1 MKIRTKILLLVF
13 LIIIITVISLL
24 FLFRTVESFQN
35 SMVEISK
42 TRLVRSEKEKLEY
55 LTLSI
60 KSILSSEL
68 LKATGDKE
76 AEQAVLKNVAK
87 IAESANYSRRGFF
100 FILDNS
106 GTFIAHG
113 QNPDLKGTNASDWE
127 GSRGTNYIEEF
138 IAQGRKGGGFVEYFQ
153 SPTEADTEASDT
165 DFDNDTAEVEQI
177 VTFVAPLSDIGVI
190 GTSFEYSKIL
200 TGMEELEKKIE
211 QNSTKIKQFIYSLI
225 LILSLTSII
234 ISSLLAHRITK
245 PINLITRRLKEI
257 AEEEADLTQSIQ
269 SSAKDET
276 REMVTY
282 YNHFLSTLRTIIS
295 HIKSTV
301 AEFSKLTNNIEATGH
316 ETAAATHQIYSN
328 VTHLNKQIDNAH
340 NRVTEAVQEIHGVN
354 KEYAGL
360 QEIVE
365 NLTNSAS
372 EARQISDRTS
382 DRMAQLS
389 QDTSNQ
395 QTTVS
400 QLREAASTGE
410 NLAFQV
416 QEQTD
421 TINRRAGTILEVLE
435 IIKDIAQRTDL
446 LSMNASIQ
454 AAHAGEQGRGFSVV
468 AGEIRKLSEH
478 ADESTGRI
486 ENEILAIIEHIKDTD
501 TASKSNWEHFKQI
514 SATINEVEAFLGQ
527 LMDALQKLDSESNTI
542 TNFAATIETQSTALN
557 TVSGHTAESMQK
569 LISGHQELREMI
581 ETIHSGTDEIERGNK
596 EVSDG
601 STNLSDMI
609 QKSVEQ
615 LQRISEEIERFK
627 V

>member
-13 LIIIITVISLL
+13 LIIIITVLSLL

-42 TRLVRSEKEKLEY
+42 TRLIRSEKEKLEY

-68 LKATGDKE
+68 LKATGDRE
-76 AEQAVLKNVAK
+76 SEQAILKNVAK
-87 IAESANYSRRGFF
+87 ITESANYSRRGFF

-106 GTFIAHG
+106 GTFLAHG
-113 QNPDLKGTNASDWE
+113 ENPELKGTKASDWE
-127 GSRGTNYIEEF
+127 DARGTNYIEEF
-138 IAQGRKGGGFVEYFQ
+138 ITQGRKGGGFVEYYQ
-153 SPTEADTEASDT
+153 QPAKT
-165 DFDNDTAEVEQI
+165 NAETTTVEHI
-177 VTFVAPLSDIGVI
+177 VTFIAPLSDIGVI
-190 GTSFEYSKIL
+190 GTNFQYSEML
-200 TGMEELEKKIE
+200 SGMEELEKKIE
-211 QNSTKIKQFIYSLI
+211 QNSSRIKQFIYLLI
-225 LILSLTSII
+225 LILSLSSII
-234 ISSLLAHRITK
+234 ISTLLAHRITK

-282 YNHFLSTLRTIIS
+282 YNHFLSALRTIIS

-301 AEFSKLTNNIEATGH
+301 GEFSELTNNIEATGH
-316 ETAAATHQIYSN
+316 ETAAATHQIYAN

-340 NRVTEAVQEIHGVN
+340 SRVTEAVQEIHGIN

-360 QEIVE
+360 QEIVN
-365 NLTNSAS
+365 NLTDSAS

-382 DRMAQLS
+382 GRMAQLS
-389 QDTSNQ
+389 QDTFNQ

-410 NLAFQV
+410 DLAFQV
-416 QEQTD
+416 QKQTD
-421 TINRRAGTILEVLE
+421 TINRRAGTILEVVE

-501 TASKSNWEHFKQI
+501 TASKSNWEHFMQI
-514 SATINEVEAFLGQ
+514 ASTISEVEAFLSQ
-527 LMDALQKLDSESNTI
+527 LLEALQQLDSESDTI
-542 TNFAATIETQSTALN
+542 TNFAATIETQSSALN
-557 TVSGHTAESMQK
+557 EVSGHTAESMQK
-569 LISGHQELREMI
+569 LISGHQQLREMI
-581 ETIHSGTDEIERGNK
+581 ETIHSGTDEIEHGNK

-601 STNLSDMI
+601 STDLSDMI

-615 LQRISEEIERFK
+615 LQRLSKEIERFK

>member
-1 MKIRTKILLLVF
+1 
-13 LIIIITVISLL
+13 
-24 FLFRTVESFQN
+24 
-35 SMVEISK
+35 MVEISK
-42 TRLVRSEKEKLEY
+42 TRLIRSEKEKLEY

-68 LKATGDKE
+68 LKATGDRD
-76 AEQAVLKNVAK
+76 AEQRVLKNVAK
-87 IAESANYSRRGFF
+87 ITERANYSRRGFF

-106 GTFIAHG
+106 GTFLAHG
-113 QNPDLKGTNASDWE
+113 SNPELKGTDASNWE
-127 GSRGTNYIEEF
+127 DTHGTNYIEEF
-138 IAQGRKGGGFVEYFQ
+138 IAQGRKGGGFVEYYQ
-153 SPTEADTEASDT
+153 PPAKTDTE
-165 DFDNDTAEVEQI
+165 TAGVERI
-177 VTFVAPLSDIGVI
+177 VTFIAPLSDIGVI
-190 GTSFEYSKIL
+190 GTSFQYSEML
-200 TGMEELEKKIE
+200 SGMEELEKKIGE
-211 QNSTKIKQFIYSLI
+211 NSARIKQFIYFLI
-225 LILSLTSII
+225 LILSLSSII
-234 ISSLLAHRITK
+234 ISTLLAHRITK

-276 REMVTY
+276 RAMVTY
-282 YNHFLSTLRTIIS
+282 YNHFLSALRTIIS
-295 HIKSTV
+295 HIKLTV
-301 AEFSKLTNNIEATGH
+301 GEFSELTNNIEATGH
-316 ETAAATHQIYSN
+316 ETAAATHQIYAN

-340 NRVTEAVQEIHGVN
+340 SRVTEAVQEIHGVN

-382 DRMAQLS
+382 NRMAKLS
-389 QDTSNQ
+389 QDTFNQ
-395 QTTVS
+395 QNTVS

-416 QEQTD
+416 QERTD
-421 TINRRAGTILEVLE
+421 TINRRAGTILEVVE

-478 ADESTGRI
+478 ADENTGRI

-514 SATINEVEAFLGQ
+514 ASTISEVEAFLRQ
-527 LMDALQKLDSESNTI
+527 LLDALQQLDSESDTI
-542 TNFAATIETQSTALN
+542 TNFAATIETQSSALN
-557 TVSGHTAESMQK
+557 KVSGHTAESMQK
-569 LISGHQELREMI
+569 LISGHKQLREMI

-601 STNLSDMI
+601 STELSDMI
-609 QKSVEQ
+609 QKSVKQ
-615 LQRISEEIERFK
+615 LQRLSEEIERFK

>member
-1 MKIRTKILLLVF
+1 
-13 LIIIITVISLL
+13 
-24 FLFRTVESFQN
+24 
-35 SMVEISK
+35 MVEISK
-42 TRLVRSEKEKLEY
+42 TRLIRSEKEKLEY

-68 LKATGDKE
+68 LKATGDRE
-76 AEQAVLKNVAK
+76 AEQAVLKNVTK
-87 IAESANYSRRGFF
+87 ITESANYSRSGYF

-106 GTFIAHG
+106 GAFIAHG
-113 QNPDLKGTNASDWE
+113 QNPDLKGSDASDWE
-127 GSRGTNYIEEF
+127 GSRGTHYIEEF
-138 IAQGRKGGGFVEYFQ
+138 IAQGRKGGGFVEYYQ
-153 SPTEADTEASDT
+153 TPAGTDTEA
-165 DFDNDTAEVEQI
+165 EHI
-177 VTFVAPLSDIGVI
+177 VSFIAPLSDIGVI
-190 GTSFEYSKIL
+190 GTSFQYSKIL
-200 TGMEELEKKIE
+200 SGMEELEKKIE
-211 QNSTKIKQFIYSLI
+211 QNSAKIKQFIYSLI
-225 LILSLTSII
+225 LILSLSSII

-257 AEEEADLTQSIQ
+257 AEQEADLTQSIQ

-301 AEFSKLTNNIEATGH
+301 TEFSKLTNNIEATGH

-340 NRVTEAVQEIHGVN
+340 SRVTEAVQEIHGVN
-354 KEYAGL
+354 KEHAGL

-514 SATINEVEAFLGQ
+514 ASTINEVEAFLRQ
-527 LMDALQKLDSESNTI
+527 LMDALQQLDSESDTI
-542 TNFAATIETQSTALN
+542 TNFAATIETQSSALN
-557 TVSGHTAESMQK
+557 KVSGHTAESMQK

-601 STNLSDMI
+601 STDLSDMI

-615 LQRISEEIERFK
+615 LQRISDEIERFK